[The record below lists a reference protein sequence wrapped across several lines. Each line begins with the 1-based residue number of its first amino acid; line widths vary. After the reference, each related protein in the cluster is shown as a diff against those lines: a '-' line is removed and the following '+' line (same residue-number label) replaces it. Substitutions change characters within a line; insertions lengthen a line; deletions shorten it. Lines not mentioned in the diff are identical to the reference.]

1 MENIEDK
8 KENSS
13 GNGFTEIFFSKL
25 KEQSFTIILMVGM
38 LIYQNKVFNDQ
49 LTRYEG
55 IVNQKEEYIDKMIE
69 DQRQRAI
76 LREQYLLQQRD
87 VYVDDL
93 IKGTHN
99 K

>member
-1 MENIEDK
+1 ME
-8 KENSS
+8 KENKDS
-13 GNGFTEIFFSKL
+13 GSGFTEIFFSKL

-49 LTRYEG
+49 LTRYES
-55 IVNQKEEYIDKMIE
+55 IVDQKQQYIDKLIE

-76 LREQYLLQQRD
+76 LREQYLMQQRD
-87 VYVDDL
+87 TYVDDL
-93 IKGTHN
+93 IKN

>member
-1 MENIEDK
+1 ME
-8 KENSS
+8 KENKDSGS

>member
-1 MENIEDK
+1 MENEEDK
-8 KENSS
+8 KESS
-13 GNGFTEIFFSKL
+13 NGFTEIFFSKL

-49 LTRYEG
+49 LTRYESM
-55 IVNQKEEYIDKMIE
+55 VDEKEQYIDKMIE

-76 LREQYLLQQRD
+76 LREQYLMQQRD
-87 VYVDDL
+87 TYIDDL
-93 IKGTHN
+93 IKEN

>member
-1 MENIEDK
+1 MEKEK
-8 KENSS
+8 KDSDS

-49 LTRYEG
+49 LTRYEA
-55 IVNQKEEYIDKMIE
+55 IVNQKEQYIDKMIE

-76 LREQYLLQQRD
+76 LREQYLIQQRD
-87 VYVDDL
+87 TYVDDL
-93 IKGTHN
+93 IKGSH

>member
-1 MENIEDK
+1 MENKEDK
-8 KENSS
+8 KEGS
-13 GNGFTEIFFSKL
+13 NGFTEIFFSKL

-49 LTRYEG
+49 LTRYES
-55 IVNQKEEYIDKMIE
+55 IVDEKEQYIDKMIE

-76 LREQYLLQQRD
+76 LREQYLMQQRD
-87 VYVDDL
+87 TYIDDL
-93 IKGTHN
+93 IKQNN

>member
-1 MENIEDK
+1 ME
-8 KENSS
+8 KENSNSS
-13 GNGFTEIFFSKL
+13 GFAEIFFSKL

-49 LTRYEG
+49 LIRYEKL
-55 IVNQKEEYIDKMIE
+55 VNEKQQYIDKLIE

-87 VYVDDL
+87 SYVDDL
-93 IKGTHN
+93 IKHN
-99 K
+99 NK